1 MKKYIVCS
9 SLFLFNNDV
18 ISWIALTVIAGMA
31 ITEFFVKV
39 GKAGGTK

>member
-1 MKKYIVCS
+1 MKKYAIAAS
-9 SLFLFNNDV
+9 FLLFNNEV

-31 ITEFFVKV
+31 IVEFFVKV